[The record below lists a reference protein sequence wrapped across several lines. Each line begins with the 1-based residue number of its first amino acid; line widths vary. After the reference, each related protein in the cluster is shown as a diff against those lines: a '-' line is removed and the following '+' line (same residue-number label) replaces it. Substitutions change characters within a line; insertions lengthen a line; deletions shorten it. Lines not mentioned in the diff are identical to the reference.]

1 MSVESTKTPTPA
13 NRGQIGEA
21 AVMPD
26 ELLASIKHAEQE
38 TGQQVESFLF
48 LGRKSTGKKTMGL
61 SIPGDKK
68 FIYCFDH
75 NASAGLAGIKGVDYK
90 EFLPRNLRL
99 SFKPTPGISDS
110 VRKGWS
116 TVSNPPGPFS
126 DFERFFQLAQDS
138 GFHRQYDVI
147 GFISCT
153 SLQDILLD
161 HIIAMQGRPGYVPEM
176 NDRNLAGQGIAN
188 IFRSTLS
195 EDVTVFATAHYS
207 YEQDEETKAMMN
219 LPVLIGQ
226 QKSRIPNIFS
236 NVWACEVEEQKE
248 QPVKYFVRTVENKT
262 TWNLGKSRRF
272 SWLPARVEVTIKDMN
287 NLRNE
292 GIALFFKEAERK
304 IKGLATG

>member
-1 MSVESTKTPTPA
+1 MASEPAKTGTPA
-13 NRGQIGEA
+13 APPGVA
-21 AVMPD
+21 SVMPP
-26 ELLASIKHAEQE
+26 ELLTSIKHAETE

-48 LGRKSTGKKTMGL
+48 LGRKSTGKKTLGL

-75 NASAGLAGIKGVDYK
+75 NAAAGLAGIKGVDYK
-90 EFLPRNLRL
+90 EFLPRNLKLAFR
-99 SFKPTPGISDS
+99 PTPSGDDKA
-110 VRKGWS
+110 RKGWA
-116 TVSNPPGPFS
+116 TVTNPPGPFS
-126 DFERFFQLAQDS
+126 EFEHFFQLAQDS
-138 GFHRQYDVI
+138 GFHQQFDAV

-161 HIIAMQGRPGYVPEM
+161 HITAMQGRPGYIPEM

-188 IFRSTLS
+188 VFRSVLS
-195 EDVTVFATAHYS
+195 ENVTIFATAHYS
-207 YEQDEETKAMMN
+207 YEQDEGTKAMMN

-248 QPVKYFVRTVENKT
+248 LPPKYFVRTVENKN

-272 SWLPARVEVTIKDMN
+272 SWLPGRVEVTIKDMN
-287 NLRNE
+287 DLRNE
-292 GIALFFKEAERK
+292 GIAALFKEAERR
-304 IKGLATG
+304 IKGMAAG